1 MLTTSE
7 LFSQSGTSVAMDFV
21 ETPSQ
26 MLENWVWNK
35 ESLSLF
41 ATHYKTNE
49 IIPDS
54 LLNRM
59 MKARNIQSG
68 NNLLQQIFYGMLDLT
83 LHGGSDSSN
92 VKSTTEIMSELQN
105 SITNYDY
112 MEGSHMQSSFDHLL
126 DYGASYYGYLW
137 SEVFAA
143 DMYSVFE
150 KEGVLNQE
158 VGLWFRKTI
167 LEKGGTEHPMNLVRA
182 FLRRDPNNE
191 AFLKSQEISE

>member
-7 LFSQSGTSVAMDFV
+7 LYSQSGTSVAMDFV
-21 ETPSQ
+21 EAPSQ
-26 MLENWVWNK
+26 MIENWVWNK

-41 ATHYKTNE
+41 ATHYETNE

-83 LHGGSDSSN
+83 LHEQFDSSN

-112 MEGSHMQSSFDHLL
+112 IEGTHMQASFDHLL

-143 DMYSVFE
+143 DMYSTFE

-158 VGLWFRKTI
+158 VGLRFRKTI
-167 LEKGGTEHPMNLVRA
+167 LEKGGTENPMNLVRA

-191 AFLKSQEISE
+191 AFLKKQGIVE

>member
-1 MLTTSE
+1 
-7 LFSQSGTSVAMDFV
+7 
-21 ETPSQ
+21 
-26 MLENWVWNK
+26 
-35 ESLSLF
+35 
-41 ATHYKTNE
+41 
-49 IIPDS
+49 
-54 LLNRM
+54 

-68 NNLLQQIFYGMLDLT
+68 NNLLQQIFYGILDLT
-83 LHGGSDSSN
+83 LHEEFDSSN

-105 SITNYDY
+105 SITNYAY
-112 MEGSHMQSSFDHLL
+112 TEGTQQQASFDHLL

-167 LEKGGTEHPMNLVRA
+167 LEKGGSENPMNLVKA

-191 AFLKSQEISE
+191 AFLKNHGIID